1 MTRIDRISTA
11 APLIGGEAGEAPA
24 ATTKRAATT
33 PREGGKKG
41 KGLANPFKI
50 ERGRA

>member
-1 MTRIDRISTA
+1 MIRIDRISTA
-11 APLIGGEAGEAPA
+11 APVTGGEAGETPA
-24 ATTKRAATT
+24 ATTKRAPMT